1 MTKEQLQQL
10 HCNIWWDECAD
21 FLEEDFFKADKQ
33 IRFLG
38 ESRYYKLEP
47 FIEKSPPTLI
57 ELIMYERAYRD
68 KRIKIIPADELNKIY
83 LEETLKMSR
92 EREDKLI
99 RKMTARNSA
108 VGDIDKAKQYPI
120 DQLIE
125 IKHGFAKCLWH
136 TEKQASMKYY
146 EKENRAHCFSCGKSF
161 DSIDIAQKVW
171 GLSFKETI
179 KKLTI

>member
-10 HCNIWWDECAD
+10 HLGSWYAECID
-21 FLEEDFFKADKQ
+21 FLEPEFFNPDKQ

-47 FIEKSPPTLI
+47 LIQKSPPTLV

-92 EREDKLI
+92 EREDRLI

-108 VGDIDKAKQYPI
+108 VGDIDKAKQFPI

-146 EKENRAHCFSCGKSF
+146 EKENRCHCFSCGKSF